1 MSFSDINTLTQ
12 RQADTLAFTQ
22 TEIDSLLTQFT
33 RTDSPLLTD
42 QSSTKKQYEGLSKK
56 CTQYLLHSDTLIEYL
71 RAKRIPRGLRLSLRP
86 TFCLGNKEFIN
97 NWFKI
102 LNKCSLDL
110 IALTIQGIQTE
121 IDNIKQNLEATQKK
135 LEEHSSKEEI
145 ETFLEQCKITIDKYR
160 QDTLQFKLK
169 KFRRDALDYEE
180 DRVYTWRER
189 QPNYNRWRPTL
200 QTTDSDSS
208 QASSSSATGAPFL
221 GDRQIHNRQRKGRGE
236 ARGGGGGTKE
246 TTTNKYQTRSNTR
259 TRP

>member
-42 QSSTKKQYEGLSKK
+42 QISTKKQYEGLSRKQ
-56 CTQYLLHSDTLIEYL
+56 TQYLLHSDTLIEYL

-86 TFCLGNKEFIN
+86 TFCLGNKEFVN

-110 IALTIQGIQTE
+110 IALTIQGLQTE
-121 IDNIKQNLEATQKK
+121 LDNIKQSLDQTQKK
-135 LEEHSSKEEI
+135 LQENSTKEDFDS
-145 ETFLEQCKITIDKYR
+145 FLEQCRATIDKYR

-189 QPNYNRWRPTL
+189 QPKYNRWRPIP

-208 QASSSSATGAPFL
+208 QSSSTSASGAPFL
-221 GDRQIHNRQRKGRGE
+221 EDHPSKNRSRKRREEGRE
-236 ARGGGGGTKE
+236 GGGTKE
-246 TTTNKYQTRSNTR
+246 TTTNKYPTRSNTR
-259 TRP
+259 NRP